1 MMTKRHTDSEN
12 TKPILRQFVYGTL
25 KRDGW
30 NHDRHI
36 SGFVSVEGTSVRG
49 RLRWLSAG
57 IPTLAIPPEDL
68 LAVGTTDFVADMRL
82 AERLS
87 RELAGMPRP
96 KVAENWD
103 EFSGELFTFDDPE
116 TRLPPLDRLEGFRPG
131 ERSLYSRVLVAHP
144 SGPVW
149 LYTTPLI
156 MVPSDPCGH
165 YE

>member
-1 MMTKRHTDSEN
+1 MMNRKHTESGSQ
-12 TKPILRQFVYGTL
+12 TPLLRIFVYGTL

-30 NHDRHI
+30 NHDRYMN
-36 SGFVSVEGTSVRG
+36 GYLSVEEATVRG

-68 LAVGTTDFVADMRL
+68 LAIGTIDFMADMRL

-87 RELAGMPRP
+87 RELAGRPRP
-96 KVAENWD
+96 EVAGDWD
-103 EFSGELFTFDDPE
+103 EISGELYTFDDPE

-131 ERSLYSRVLVAHP
+131 GRSLYSRVLVSHP

-149 LYTTPLI
+149 LYTTPL
-156 MVPSDPCGH
+156 VRLVSSAR
-165 YE
+165 E